1 MSSYNDKGFVIKVT
15 QLNETDNIIVIF
27 SKDNGRINAVAK
39 GVKNIKSRK
48 ASSLDLLNLIDF
60 RLHKGKGDLD
70 LLIEVKLIEDFSKIK
85 TNLNSINL
93 NFYILEIVDKTIP
106 GHEKNILIFQA
117 IYSFLY
123 LQNGDLLHDLTLLL
137 IVQLKLLDELGYTPM
152 LDECIICSDAIGE
165 GQMRIPSVNEQ
176 IGYMCEKHMN
186 LQDIEN
192 SIPDTILKIQKYILR
207 NSIPSASRLSLTS
220 DQIKSLFT
228 IQHNWF
234 QSIIEKKINTAD
246 IINSILINLNNH
258 EG

>member
-27 SKDNGRINAVAK
+27 SKDNGRINAIAK

-70 LLIEVKLIEDFSKIK
+70 LLIEVKLIDDFSKIK
-85 TNLNSINL
+85 TDLSSINL
-93 NFYILEIVDKTIP
+93 NFYVLEIIDKTIP
-106 GHEKNILIFQA
+106 GHEKNIPIFQA
-117 IYSFLY
+117 INAFMY
-123 LQNGDLLHDLTLLL
+123 LQNGNLIHDLTLLL
-137 IVQLKLLDELGYTPM
+137 IMQLKMLDELGYSPM
-152 LDECIICSDAIGE
+152 IDECVICSDTISE
-165 GQMRIPSVNEQ
+165 GQMRTVSTNEQ
-176 IGYMCEKHMN
+176 IGYICEKHMGHI
-186 LQDIEN
+186 DSEN
-192 SIPDTILKIQKYILR
+192 SVPDAILKVQKFILR
-207 NSIPSASRLSLTS
+207 NSIASSSRLSLTPN
-220 DQIKSLFT
+220 QIKSLFS

-246 IINSILINLNNH
+246 IINSILINLNEN